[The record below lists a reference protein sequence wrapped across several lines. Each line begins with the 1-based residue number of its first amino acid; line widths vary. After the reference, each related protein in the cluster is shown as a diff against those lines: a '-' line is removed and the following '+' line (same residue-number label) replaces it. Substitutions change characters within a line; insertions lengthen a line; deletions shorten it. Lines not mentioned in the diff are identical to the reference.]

1 MRMLSADTYYIR
13 EEHSPARHLAS
24 RTPRMLTYAYA
35 VCSRLRMLYADVSGK
50 STLLRAIWRRDLPV
64 PAALSV
70 EFVEQDALGK
80 YADIC

>member
-1 MRMLSADTYYIR
+1 
-13 EEHSPARHLAS
+13 
-24 RTPRMLTYAYA
+24 
-35 VCSRLRMLYADVSGK
+35 MLYADVSGK
-50 STLLRAIWRRDLPV
+50 STLLRAIWRRELPV